1 MRGTVGG
8 PKAPS
13 GTTPY
18 RPEGTV
24 DQEGFAR
31 VSIMLQLDA
40 KHHRCIGSCGKQH
53 YTVYHALFKN
63 ISLS

>member
-40 KHHRCIGSCGKQH
+40 KHHR
-53 YTVYHALFKN
+53 
-63 ISLS
+63 